1 MDFEAALKAAAA
13 RLGVAELKDKQR
25 EAIKSFVSGKDVF
38 VALPTGYGKSLCYQI
53 LPVLFDALR
62 GHPTEQ
68 TSIIVVVTPLTSI
81 MKDQISSLEDKQL
94 SAVHVTSAVGESEE
108 DTILEGKYRVV
119 YFSPE
124 QLLRQ
129 SKWREMLQSE
139 VYQKN
144 LVAFVVDE
152 AHCVK
157 QW

>member
-1 MDFEAALKAAAA
+1 M
-13 RLGVAELKDKQR
+13 
-25 EAIKSFVSGKDVF
+25 SGKDVF

-53 LPVLFDALR
+53 LPILFDALR
-62 GHPTEQ
+62 GHPTQ

-81 MKDQISSLEDKQL
+81 MKDQISSLESKQL
-94 SAVHVTSAVGESEE
+94 SAVHVTSAVGKSEE
-108 DTILEGKYRVV
+108 NAILEGKYGVV

-129 SKWREMLQSE
+129 SKWREMLRSE